1 MTDRHDIMAT
11 MNKTKKT
18 ARRHRKAQL
27 PRQVALRF
35 DDALYRALDRHADR
49 ANRTV
54 SDLVRECCQLEL
66 PRLVKRHAQ
75 GEYRA
80 RKAAAL

>member
-1 MTDRHDIMAT
+1 MAT

-18 ARRHRKAQL
+18 ARRHRKAQF

-49 ANRTV
+49 ANRTM